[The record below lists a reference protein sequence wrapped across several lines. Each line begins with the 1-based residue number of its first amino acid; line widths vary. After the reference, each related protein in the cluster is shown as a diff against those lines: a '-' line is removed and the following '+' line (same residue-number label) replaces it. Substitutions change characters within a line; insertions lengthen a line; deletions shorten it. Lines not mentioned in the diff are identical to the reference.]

1 MKQAALVAGKGFC
14 MGTADIVPGVSGG
27 TMALILG
34 IYPRLLA
41 AIRAVDLALFRLVGR
56 GRLAAAALHVDALFP
71 ALARSRNRGRAGVLH
86 AGESG
91 CPN

>member
-34 IYPRLLA
+34 IYPRLLG

-56 GRLAAAALHVDALFP
+56 GRLSAAARHVTRSSCSRSESESR
-71 ALARSRNRGRAGVLH
+71 ARWCSSPGW
-86 AGESG
+86 SG

>member
-34 IYPRLLA
+34 IYPQLLR
-41 AIRAVDLALFRLVGR
+41 AIRAIDLALFRLIGR
-56 GRLAAAALHVDALFP
+56 GRLAAARPVTWTRSSCSP
-71 ALARSRNRGRAGVLH
+71 SEPESRAR
-86 AGESG
+86 
-91 CPN
+91 